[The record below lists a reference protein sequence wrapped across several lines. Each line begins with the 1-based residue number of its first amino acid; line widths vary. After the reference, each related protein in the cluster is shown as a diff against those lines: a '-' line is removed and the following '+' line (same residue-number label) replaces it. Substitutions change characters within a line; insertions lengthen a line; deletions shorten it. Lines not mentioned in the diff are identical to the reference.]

1 MGTGKAGGREKLD
14 RKRTK
19 SIMLRLGK
27 YMLKYWPLFL
37 LAIALTLASNQLS
50 LMGPKYSGDA
60 LDAIAGEGGVQFDVC
75 LLYTSRCV

>member
-37 LAIALTLASNQLS
+37 LAIALTLLGM
-50 LMGPKYSGDA
+50 LA
-60 LDAIAGEGGVQFDVC
+60 LAALGAM
-75 LLYTSRCV
+75 L